1 MRVLCIHNPT
11 LRRFEMFV
19 NAQAIGNISNFSQV
33 EDVEVKPTTKVEPK
47 GTTSSEKKN
56 HTTVVVYNAADMM
69 ATLVAAIIKD
79 KYPTAKVLEVSQ
91 NLPDGY
97 DQYVWLGVEP
107 HAKMFTSSSVWKRVH
122 IVATDDHPIRQFIV
136 KTGGPGYRTLGLNE
150 GEVYHSNM
158 AGRILTYLQIDFGRF
173 GALIDLVG
181 KFYTKELDLSLLAF
195 VYDNCTAAKESLMS
209 GKKLVIQGPSQEQVG
224 RYLNAVK
231 AAKLELTGNYAVK
244 GVEIQKKK
252 IEQVFVTCNIHDF
265 WLVRRLA
272 GFVYS
277 KFANTRMML
286 RGPSVQANFN
296 VEGFAD
302 FSNVTVMR

>member
-107 HAKMFTSSSVWKRVH
+107 HAKMFTSSSVWKSVH
-122 IVATDDHPIRQFIV
+122 IVATDGQPVRQFIV

-181 KFYTKELDLSLLAF
+181 KFYSKELDLSLLAF
-195 VYDNCTAAKESLMS
+195 VYDNCQMAKESLSS
-209 GKKLVIQGPSQEQVG
+209 GKKFAIQGPSQEQMA
-224 RYLNAVK
+224 RYLAAVQ
-231 AAKLELTGNYAVK
+231 AAKLELKGNYTVK

-252 IEQVFVTCNIHDF
+252 TEQVFVTCNIRDF

-277 KFANTRMML
+277 KYANTRMML
-286 RGPSVQANFN
+286 RGPSVQANFS

-302 FSNVTVMR
+302 FSNITVMR